1 MAISGIAQYM
11 QAAFNRLTLVLPVT
25 KVYAVWNRQKNL
37 EDTFVV
43 FVIREV
49 GRDLTPGPKTDG
61 YLLLD
66 RPVLTTSFYSIDPTM
81 CETLADSVQT
91 VMHGFQGLLDPLS
104 ATTNNMTLVTK
115 SIGSQQ
121 GYGFDDK
128 LSRYVLDWEYVL
140 EVTL

>member
-11 QAAFNRLTLVLPVT
+11 QAAFNRLTVALPGARI
-25 KVYAVWNRQKNL
+25 YAVWNRQKSL

-66 RPVLTTSFYSIDPTM
+66 RPVLTTSFYSIDPTV

-115 SIGSQQ
+115 AIGSQD
-121 GYGFDDK
+121 GYGFDDR
-128 LSRYVLDWEYVL
+128 LSRYVLDWEYQL
-140 EVTL
+140 EITL